1 MNERI
6 EELHERLLA
15 AGEVFSYYDVA
26 EAITQAVNVK
36 SARYG
41 TQINPALDGIW
52 HNIVEPEALDIL
64 GIDNHADVHPE
75 WVA

>member
-64 GIDNHADVHPE
+64 GVDDDVAHPE
-75 WVA
+75 WSPA